1 MAEESRRT
9 GADKLQAQEH
19 RNRECT
25 LYLHRKNAG
34 GGGADTTLRSMEGP
48 GRRLR
53 GRYTL
58 LVLDVGLTRERSK
71 TASTA
76 PRR

>member
-25 LYLHRKNAG
+25 LYLHRKN
-34 GGGADTTLRSMEGP
+34 GP